1 MKSYDTCLNV
11 QSSINITNQKRLE
24 DDKAKYEDRV
34 GLLRKKKSVTNL
46 FKDLIEIEIKIMY
59 VMYYNYAYDNKT

>member
-24 DDKAKYEDRV
+24 DDKAKYEERV
-34 GLLRKKKSVTNL
+34 GLVREKSVTDL
-46 FKDLIEIEIKIMY
+46 FKDLIEMKIMIKQTI
-59 VMYYNYAYDNKT
+59 APLERC